1 MQIAKTYNGNLYTAL
16 EKWPTHLYVKNAIK
30 RDNMVILLDIRDE
43 TGKTTCVTLP
53 KTWIPID
60 LLDYVDKDSLVK
72 SIQLRS
78 FLRSGVLALVDA
90 DDAEKVLSTKEA
102 VAEAKRCGIKNFR
115 SDLTEGEEEKSS
127 VKEQVLPKATTDKMD
142 FYDVNLMTL
151 EDTLIEAEADKIVA
165 DVCGNYAANA
175 DEKLFADEKTT
186 QNIKNMREIA
196 NDKLWKNATAK
207 LDELLKLIE
216 DNAPKKEA

>member
-30 RDNMVILLDIRDE
+30 RDSMVILLDIRDD
-43 TGKTTCVTLP
+43 TGKTTCITLP

-90 DDAEKVLSTKEA
+90 DDAEKILSTKEA
-102 VAEAKRCGIKNFR
+102 AEEAKRCGIKNFR
-115 SDLTEGEEEKSS
+115 SDLTEGEEEKSN
-127 VKEQVLPKATTDKMD
+127 VREQVLPKASTEKKD
-142 FYDVNLMTL
+142 FYDINLMTL
-151 EDTLIEAEADKIVA
+151 EDTLTEAEADKIVA
-165 DVCGNYAANA
+165 DVCGNYASNA
-175 DEKLFADEKTT
+175 DAELFANEKITN
-186 QNIKNMREIA
+186 NIKSMREICEGSQWTKA
-196 NDKLWKNATAK
+196 KAK
-207 LDELLKLIE
+207 LDDLLKTIE
-216 DNAPKKEA
+216 ENAPKKE